1 MIIPRRVERTSFN
14 EATIQRALS
23 KKEEAEATFKKDCFK
38 AYDVLDIAP
47 LPALAN
53 QPKDPATTN
62 VEVLK
67 LRINEIYRDMKSR
80 NTATKNNTQIYFSK
94 YNI

>member
-1 MIIPRRVERTSFN
+1 M
-14 EATIQRALS
+14 L
-23 KKEEAEATFKKDCFK
+23 KKDCFK
-38 AYDVLDIAP
+38 AYDVLDIGP

-53 QPKDPATTN
+53 QTKDPVTTN

-67 LRINEIYRDMKSR
+67 MRINEIYRDMKSR
-80 NTATKNNTQIYFSK
+80 NTATKNNTQIYFSR